1 MSFNSL
7 TFALFL
13 PIVFA
18 LYWIV
23 GSKRISLQNLLLMV
37 ASYVFYGWWDW
48 RFLSLIAIST
58 LVDFTLGRAI
68 EKSTKDRSRWFF
80 LLASLVANLGLLGFF
95 KYYNFFAESLSA
107 SLENIGIEVNEF
119 TLNIVLPVG
128 ISFYTFQT
136 LSYTIDV
143 YRRKARATNDL
154 IAFAAYVS
162 FFPQLVAGP
171 IERASSFLPQFLSER
186 KFEYEAAVLGLKLIL
201 WGLFKKLVVADNAG
215 ELADK
220 IFDNFE
226 LYPGPILFL
235 GAVYFGF
242 QIYGDFSGYS
252 DIARGTS
259 KLFGFDL
266 MINFRCPYF
275 SRNIAEFWQRWHISL
290 NTWFR
295 DYVYFPL
302 GGSRC
307 STSKVIRNIFIVFTI
322 SGLWHGANWTFVA
335 WGILNAIIFVPLL
348 FWKDN
353 KKKVSTTA
361 QFRDLPFVAIN
372 FALVMICWI
381 PFRCVSITQAYQYF
395 VRMTTTP
402 LSMSIPDERGFSPE
416 QLFMAIPFILLLL
429 LLEWFSREKVLPD
442 FSNRV
447 LSHSFQAF
455 LIVMIVLFASDTSPE
470 FIYFQF

>member
-18 LYWIV
+18 LYW
-23 GSKRISLQNLLLMV
+23 GLGQKRIAIQNVLLVV
-37 ASYVFYGWWDW
+37 ASYIFYGWWDW

-58 LVDFTLGRAI
+58 LVDYFVGLGLGKATKPQARRWLLTL
-68 EKSTKDRSRWFF
+68 S
-80 LLASLVANLGLLGFF
+80 LLANLGMLGFF
-95 KYYNFFAESLSA
+95 KYFNFFAQSFAEASA
-107 SLENIGIEVNEF
+107 SLGVQVDEV

-143 YRRKARATNDL
+143 YRKQIEPTKNFV
-154 IAFAAYVS
+154 AFAAYVC

-171 IERASSFLPQFLSER
+171 IERASHLLPQFLSER
-186 KFEYEAAVLGLKLIL
+186 NFTYEKGVSGLKLIL
-201 WGLFKKLVVADNAG
+201 WGMFKKLVIADNCGA
-215 ELADK
+215 LADK

-226 LYPGPILFL
+226 SYPGPVLFL

-252 DIARGTS
+252 DIARGAS
-259 KLFGFDL
+259 RLFGFDL

-275 SRNIAEFWQRWHISL
+275 SRNISEFWNRWHISL

-295 DYVYFPL
+295 DYLYFPL

-307 STSKVIRNIFIVFTI
+307 SKWKIARNVFIVFTV

-335 WGILNAIIFVPLL
+335 WGILNAIIFIPLL
-348 FWKDN
+348 IGRKRRFESD
-353 KKKVSTTA
+353 TPG
-361 QFRDLPFVAIN
+361 FRDLPQILITFV
-372 FALVMICWI
+372 LVMICWI
-381 PFRCVSITQAYQYF
+381 LFRAESILEAGQYLARMVTHSLNLDISFSLLTATPFIGLLLAIEWLSRRLEYPDF
-395 VRMTTTP
+395 NNPP
-402 LSMSIPDERGFSPE
+402 LSRAF
-416 QLFMAIPFILLLL
+416 QVFLL
-429 LLEWFSREKVLPD
+429 
-442 FSNRV
+442 
-447 LSHSFQAF
+447 
-455 LIVMIVLFASDTSPE
+455 VMIVVFASDTSPQ